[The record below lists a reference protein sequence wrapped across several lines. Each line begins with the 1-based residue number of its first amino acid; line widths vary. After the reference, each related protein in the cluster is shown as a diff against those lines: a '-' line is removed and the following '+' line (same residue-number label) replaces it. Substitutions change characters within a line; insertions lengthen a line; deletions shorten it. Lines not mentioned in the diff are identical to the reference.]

1 MTIRQG
7 SDGTLGKFFFCKT
20 SVQASCVCLYFHKH
34 VHNINSKHG
43 SRVHWDLYSYDL
55 HVYFAVRIVSY
66 KTVNL
71 NPIICPILSV
81 VLLVEY
87 LLILN

>member
-7 SDGTLGKFFFCKT
+7 SDGTLGKIFICKT
-20 SVQASCVCLYFHKH
+20 SVQALCVCLYFHKH
-34 VHNINSKHG
+34 VHNINSKH
-43 SRVHWDLYSYDL
+43 DLYSYYL